1 MFGISKPE
9 NGAFGGRL
17 LIALISTI
25 QAPNGLKEDVESW
38 VMIKG
43 YQL

>member
-1 MFGISKPE
+1 MFGISKTE

-17 LIALISTI
+17 LIALTSMI
-25 QAPNGLKEDVESW
+25 QAPNGLNDVESW
-38 VMIKG
+38 VMIKN